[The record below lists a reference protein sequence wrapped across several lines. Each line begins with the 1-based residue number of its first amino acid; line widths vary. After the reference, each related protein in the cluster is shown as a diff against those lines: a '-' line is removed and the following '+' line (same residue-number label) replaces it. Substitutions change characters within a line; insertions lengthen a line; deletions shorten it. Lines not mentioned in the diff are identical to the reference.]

1 MAGRSHESF
10 EAHEEEE
17 VAGPSE
23 RSFGLTVGGILL
35 ALGLLRELLGSGFDL
50 MALPLLAIGGLLA
63 LAGLVAPRLL
73 APLNRAWT
81 RLGLVLFKV
90 VNPVVMLLIY
100 ATTVV
105 PIGLLMR
112 LAGKDPLR
120 LRKEPAAASY
130 WIDRDPPGPAPE
142 TMINQF

>member
-35 ALGLLRELLGSGFDL
+35 ALGLLRGLSGSGFDRP
-50 MALPLLAIGGLLA
+50 ALALVTIGGLLA
-63 LAGLVAPRLL
+63 LAGLVAPRFL